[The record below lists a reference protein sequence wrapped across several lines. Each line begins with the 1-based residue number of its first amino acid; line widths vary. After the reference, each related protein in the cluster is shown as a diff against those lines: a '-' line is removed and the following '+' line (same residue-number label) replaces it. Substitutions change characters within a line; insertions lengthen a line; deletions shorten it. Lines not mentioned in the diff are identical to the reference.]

1 MGISSQTCSY
11 LLSYAWGKL
20 SSVAN
25 LSLSCFSSSRFFILH
40 CQRPRY
46 SLKYG
51 KVRCYATKGEALYQK
66 TYTKLEHPGSQGKK
80 GNRVLS
86 SAGSCK
92 MEVPSAFLLSCFN
105 WLWNHEFQWSFC
117 FVFTSG
123 RQLLK
128 SLSKSELF
136 IQHCLCIPS
145 TLTSE
150 KYE

>member
-25 LSLSCFSSSRFFILH
+25 LSLSCFSSSRLYLTLPETQILIKI
-40 CQRPRY
+40 RKSLGAMPRRERHY
-46 SLKYG
+46 TRKPTLSLSTRA
-51 KVRCYATKGEALYQK
+51 VRAKREIEFWAL
-66 TYTKLEHPGSQGKK
+66 LE
-80 GNRVLS
+80 VV
-86 SAGSCK
+86 